1 MKLQACAHAD
11 GPCLLVQVQDWRA
24 RLQVVQGQHDGLN
37 GQVQTLQGQKT
48 ALTGRVEKLQ
58 GHHGH
63 LTGRVLH
70 LEEQNATLGEE
81 AASLQQRLDAT
92 FLKEHQVSIRPSLHP
107 LHMWLAH
114 TGVSNTCLA
123 ARASAYLQAC
133 FGTWH
138 SCHQSHL
145 AWCYNLPQSSVC
157 LHVCYHQM
165 SLRVMQEHSIQ
176 RRSQGKSP
184 CIDKVC

>member
-70 LEEQNATLGEE
+70 LEEQNAALGEE

-114 TGVSNTCLA
+114 TGVSNICLPA
-123 ARASAYLQAC
+123 GLLWDMAQLS
-133 FGTWH
+133 
-138 SCHQSHL
+138 SESMIHL